1 MSTVLS
7 QLIDIVEHLIQENPQ
22 RKGGLKKLERLAI
35 VSIIQRTTYAEAS
48 LKHGYTE
55 SSFQNAASR
64 LFKDLSPILGMTVNR
79 KNFEQV
85 VEEAWETMQEAKRQE
100 EIVFD
105 RLQVQVWIC
114 EERAKLISLSYDANR
129 ILDITDY
136 LVDYSPQ
143 FAATF
148 CVDVGEKN
156 SPLEL
161 LWNLYQTLQVAL
173 PMPKNDPQAL
183 LQSIA
188 NALKQRKTLLI
199 LRFDSLREGSL
210 PLDPNRPVRGE
221 YAEILGAIGLGEGQ
235 SCLISIDNDPVAD
248 EIQAQQSLSDQLRSE
263 ILSQSVSPS
272 ALDAGTKSKVALRL
286 ISIDNDRQGICE
298 LLQTYLR

>member
-7 QLIDIVEHLIQENPQ
+7 QLTDIVEHLIQDSPR

-35 VSIIQRTTYAEAS
+35 ASIIQKTTYSEAS

-55 SSFQNAASR
+55 SSFQNAASL
-64 LFKDLSPILGMTVNR
+64 LFKELSPILGITVNR

-85 VEEAWETMQEAKRQE
+85 VEEAWDTLQEAKCHE

-114 EERAKLISLSYDANR
+114 AERAKLISLSYDANR

-183 LQSIA
+183 LQSISD
-188 NALKQRKTLLI
+188 ALQQRKTLLI
-199 LRFDSLREGSL
+199 LRFDSLRDVSQSQLLNPNGS
-210 PLDPNRPVRGE
+210 VRGE
-221 YAEILGAIGLGEGQ
+221 YAEILRAIGLGAGS
-235 SCLISIDNDPVAD
+235 SCLIAIDNDPVAD
-248 EIQAQQSLSDQLRSE
+248 EIQAQQSLSDQLRSTVE
-263 ILSQSVSPS
+263 SPAS
-272 ALDAGTKSKVALRL
+272 WDSGAKTALRL
-286 ISIDNDRQGICE
+286 VSIENDRQGVCE

>member
-7 QLIDIVEHLIQENPQ
+7 QLIDIVEHLIQESPQ
-22 RKGGLKKLERLAI
+22 RKGGLKRLEKLAI
-35 VSIIQRTTYAEAS
+35 ASIIQGTTYSEAS

-64 LFKDLSPILGMTVNR
+64 LFKDLSPLLGMTVNR

-85 VEEAWETMQEAKRQE
+85 VEKAWETIQEARRHE
-100 EIVFD
+100 EIVFN

-114 EERAKLISLSYDANR
+114 EERAKLVSLSYEAKQ

-183 LQSIA
+183 LQSISD
-188 NALKQRKTLLI
+188 ALQRRKTLLI
-199 LRFDSLREGSL
+199 LRFDSLRDGSESQL
-210 PLDPNRPVRGE
+210 LDPNCPLRDE
-221 YAEILGAIGLGEGQ
+221 YAEILRTVSRGAGQ
-235 SCLISIDNDPVAD
+235 SCLIAIENDPLTD
-248 EIQAQQSLSDQLRSE
+248 ESPARQSLSDQLRSTV
-263 ILSQSVSPS
+263 QSPASGDS
-272 ALDAGTKSKVALRL
+272 GAKTALRL
-286 ISIDNDRQGICE
+286 VSIENDRQGICE

>member
-7 QLIDIVEHLIQENPQ
+7 QLTDIVEHLIQESPQ

-64 LFKDLSPILGMTVNR
+64 LFKDLSPILGMTLNR

-85 VEEAWETMQEAKRQE
+85 VEEAWETRQEAKRHE

-105 RLQVQVWIC
+105 RLQVQVWIG
-114 EERAKLISLSYDANR
+114 EERAKLISLSYDANQ

-143 FAATF
+143 FAAAF

-173 PMPKNDPQAL
+173 PIPKNDPQAL
-183 LQSIA
+183 LQSISD
-188 NALKQRKTLLI
+188 ALKKRKTLLV
-199 LRFDSLREGSL
+199 LRFDSLRL
-210 PLDPNRPVRGE
+210 PLDPNRPVRSE
-221 YAEILGAIGLGEGQ
+221 YAKILRAIGLGEGS
-235 SCLISIDNDPVAD
+235 SCLIGIDNDPVAN
-248 EIQAQQSLSDQLRSE
+248 ESQAQQSLSDQLCSIVE
-263 ILSQSVSPS
+263 SQSSWDS
-272 ALDAGTKSKVALRL
+272 GAKTALRL
-286 ISIDNDRQGICE
+286 VSIENDRQGICE

>member
-7 QLIDIVEHLIQENPQ
+7 QLTDIVEHLIQGSPR
-22 RKGGLKKLERLAI
+22 RKGGLKRLERLAI
-35 VSIIQRTTYAEAS
+35 ASIIQKTTYSEAS
-48 LKHGYTE
+48 VKHGYTE
-55 SSFQNAASR
+55 SSFQNAASL
-64 LFKDLSPILGMTVNR
+64 LFKDLSPILGITVNR

-85 VEEAWETMQEAKRQE
+85 VEEAWETMQEAKRHE

-105 RLQVQVWIC
+105 RLQVQMWIC
-114 EERAKLISLSYDANR
+114 AERAKLISLSYDANR

-143 FAATF
+143 FAAAF

-183 LQSIA
+183 LQSISD
-188 NALKQRKTLLI
+188 ALQQRKTLLI
-199 LRFDSLREGSL
+199 LRFDSLGDVSQSQL
-210 PLDPNRPVRGE
+210 LNPSPVRGE
-221 YAEILGAIGLGEGQ
+221 YAEILRAIGLGAGS
-235 SCLISIDNDPVAD
+235 SCLIAIDNDPVTD
-248 EIQAQQSLSDQLRSE
+248 EIQAQQSLSDQLRSTVE
-263 ILSQSVSPS
+263 S
-272 ALDAGTKSKVALRL
+272 AASWDSGAKMALRL
-286 ISIDNDRQGICE
+286 VSIDNDQQGICE

>member
-7 QLIDIVEHLIQENPQ
+7 QLTDIVEHLIQDSPR
-22 RKGGLKKLERLAI
+22 RKGGLKRLERLAI
-35 VSIIQRTTYAEAS
+35 ASIIQKTTYSEAS

-55 SSFQNAASR
+55 SSFQNAASL
-64 LFKDLSPILGMTVNR
+64 LFKDLSPILGITVNR

-85 VEEAWETMQEAKRQE
+85 VEEAWETMQEAKRHE

-114 EERAKLISLSYDANR
+114 QERAKLISLSYDANR

-143 FAATF
+143 FVATF

-156 SPLEL
+156 SLLEL

-173 PMPKNDPQAL
+173 PMPRHDPQAL
-183 LQSIA
+183 LQSISD
-188 NALKQRKTLLI
+188 ALKQRKTLLV
-199 LRFDSLREGSL
+199 LRFDSLRL
-210 PLDPNRPVRGE
+210 PLTPNRPVRSE
-221 YAEILGAIGLGEGQ
+221 YAEILRAVGLGEGP
-235 SCLISIDNDPVAD
+235 SCLIAIDNDPVAD
-248 EIQAQQSLSDQLRSE
+248 EIQIQQSLSDQLRSTVE
-263 ILSQSVSPS
+263 SPAS
-272 ALDAGTKSKVALRL
+272 WDSGAKMALRL
-286 ISIDNDRQGICE
+286 VSIKNDRQGICE

>member
-1 MSTVLS
+1 VS
-7 QLIDIVEHLIQENPQ
+7 PQ

-35 VSIIQRTTYAEAS
+35 ASIIQRTTYAEAS

-64 LFKDLSPILGMTVNR
+64 LFKDLSPILGITVNR

-85 VEEAWETMQEAKRQE
+85 VEEAWETMQEAKRHE

-105 RLQVQVWIC
+105 RLQVQVWIGA
-114 EERAKLISLSYDANR
+114 ERANLISLSYDANR

-161 LWNLYQTLQVAL
+161 LWNLYQTLQPAL
-173 PMPKNDPQAL
+173 PLPNNDPQAL
-183 LQSIA
+183 LQSISD
-188 NALKQRKTLLI
+188 ALQQRKTLLI
-199 LRFDSLREGSL
+199 LRFDSLRDGSESQL
-210 PLDPNRPVRGE
+210 LNPNCPVRGE
-221 YAEILGAIGLGEGQ
+221 YAEILRTVSRGAGQ
-235 SCLISIDNDPVAD
+235 SCLIAIDNDPVAD
-248 EIQAQQSLSDQLRSE
+248 EIQAQQSLSGQLRLMIE
-263 ILSQSVSPS
+263 SPAS
-272 ALDAGTKSKVALRL
+272 GASGAKTALRL
-286 ISIDNDRQGICE
+286 MSIDNDRQGICE